1 MKHTLVSTIFFLV
14 VGLSLSAISSGVGDH
29 GQFIYTGF
37 TGSNLTLD
45 GAAKITETG
54 LVGLTN
60 ESFRIKGHAFHP
72 APVRF
77 RQSPNGTVPSFS
89 VSFVFGILSSFGDER
104 GHGMAFFI
112 APSDDFSTAFSLQFL
127 GLLND
132 TNNGISSNHLFAIEL
147 DTIENDE
154 FGDINNNHVGIDI
167 NSLNSVQSNYAGFY
181 DNNNGTFTN
190 VSLIN
195 GDAPMQ
201 VWVDYDG
208 NATLISVTL
217 APLGI
222 ERPRRPLLSA
232 IHDLSTVLTDQAYLG
247 FSSSTGLSTGH
258 HYVLGWSFGL
268 NGPAP
273 FINST
278 KLPKL
283 PYLGPRPQSKVLEI
297 VLPIASAMFVL
308 AIGVAAVVLVRRHFR
323 RKGELLLVYEYMTNG
338 SLDKYLY
345 HQECRPTLDWGQRF
359 QIVKDIASGLLY
371 LHEEWD
377 RVVIHRD
384 VKANNVL
391 LDKQMNGRLGDFGLA
406 RLFGE
411 DGEAEGLPR
420 VVAPPPTV
428 SAADRVVAADRESLP
443 PRTDSTECRS
453 PSDSQGNQLVLVDW
467 VLQNW
472 HKESLLDTVDAKIG
486 GHYDVGEACLA
497 LKLGLMCSHPFPD
510 ARPSMRQVMQ
520 YLDGDVLLPELQP
533 AHFSFHVLA
542 LTQKQNGGYDSST
555 MCSYPSP
562 MMATFGSTSS
572 FSLDGR

>member
-232 IHDLSTVLTDQAYLG
+232 IHDLSTVLTDQAYLLG

-297 VLPIASAMFVL
+297 VLPIASAMF
-308 AIGVAAVVLVRRHFR
+308 VLVRRHFR

-406 RLFGE
+406 RLYDHGSDPQTTHVVGTIGYLAPELVHRGKATTLTDVFAFGIFVLE
-411 DGEAEGLPR
+411 VTCGQKPIKE
-420 VVAPPPTV
+420 
-428 SAADRVVAADRESLP
+428 
-443 PRTDSTECRS
+443 
-453 PSDSQGNQLVLVDW
+453 DSQGNQLVLVDW

-533 AHFSFHVLA
+533 AHFSFHMLA